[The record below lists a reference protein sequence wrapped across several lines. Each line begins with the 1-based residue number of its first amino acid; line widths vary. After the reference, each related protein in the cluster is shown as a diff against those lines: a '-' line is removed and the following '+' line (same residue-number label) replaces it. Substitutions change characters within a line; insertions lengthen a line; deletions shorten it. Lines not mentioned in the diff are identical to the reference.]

1 MSGNT
6 VDHPQHYANGPY
18 ECILLAEQYSFNVG
32 NMIKY
37 MWRHKDKG
45 HPKEDLEKALWYAQR
60 AKANGESFAAYP
72 WHSDS
77 DLTDYIRSPYDWATL
92 MQLKADTTTG
102 VEHDFWDSMT
112 EADDE
117 NAIHALCELLKETE

>member
-1 MSGNT
+1 MTDN
-6 VDHPQHYANGPY
+6 VNHPQHYENGPF
-18 ECILLAEQYSFNVG
+18 ECILLTEQYSFNVG

-37 MWRHKDKG
+37 VWRHKDKG

-77 DLTDYIRSPYDWATL
+77 GLTDYIRSPYDW
-92 MQLKADTTTG
+92 G
-102 VEHDFWDSMT
+102 DSAST
-112 EADDE
+112 ESRYDYRRG
-117 NAIHALCELLKETE
+117 T

>member
-6 VDHPQHYANGPY
+6 VDHPQHYENGPY

-37 MWRHKDKG
+37 VWRHKAKG

-60 AKANGESFAAYP
+60 AKANGESFAAHP
-72 WHSDS
+72 WHANSGPA
-77 DLTDYIRSPYDWATL
+77 YIRPPYDWATL

-112 EADDE
+112 EAHDE
-117 NAIHALCELLKETE
+117 NAIDALCELLKETE

>member
-1 MSGNT
+1 MADAVNP
-6 VDHPQHYANGPY
+6 DYYENGPF

-37 MWRHKDKG
+37 VWRHKDKG
-45 HPKEDLEKALWYAQR
+45 HPKEDLQKALWYAQR

-77 DLTDYIRSPYDWATL
+77 DLTDYIRSPLRLGDSDSPESRYDYRRGT
-92 MQLKADTTTG
+92 
-102 VEHDFWDSMT
+102 
-112 EADDE
+112 
-117 NAIHALCELLKETE
+117 